1 MKPGRWACSRLAT
14 VTLALLCAALGPAP
28 AAAVAVDPGQAQ
40 VAVGTDE
47 QPPGDAD
54 PRWRATKLPDNLR
67 AGVAWYRV
75 EFERTASGNDGVWM
89 LYLPYMYGGGRIWL
103 NGEPVAAVLE
113 GNAERRVR
121 WERPLLLPLPHS
133 ALREGRNVLHLRPV
147 SAHLPSGN
155 GLARV
160 VVGTQDALQS
170 QFERRLFFVRT
181 VPLVTVVAGCVV
193 GVLFVFIWLRR
204 RQEVLYGLF
213 GLAVLLWA
221 LRTTTFIFD
230 SMPAAVWPLWRLLY
244 HATTGGFVVVMTLFA
259 LGIAGW
265 YRRGIAIGLFAYWLL
280 GPLVFV
286 LGGPQSEELVGRWWA
301 AGLIPIGISM
311 IAITAV
317 AAWRQRTAGTVAIA
331 LAVALAVAAGVHDYL
346 VAWTSPLMAA
356 LLPNWSAH
364 RFFLLH
370 HAANLLL
377 LVMGTL
383 LTVRFVRSLEHVE
396 EVNRTLEA
404 RVAEREAE
412 IAANYQRIA
421 ALQREQATTDER
433 QRIMQELHDGL
444 GSQLF
449 TSLLRAER
457 GALDAAATT
466 EMLQRAI
473 DEMRIAIEALA
484 SDERDFRTAF
494 GNFRFRWDQRLRD
507 AGLTPKW
514 QVELP
519 DAVLAVSPH
528 DALQLLRIAQE
539 ALTNVLKHA
548 RATQVQV
555 RLRQEAGW
563 LELRVQDDGLGS
575 AAPPSGGGRGQANM
589 RARAAKLGAQ
599 LEWVHDAQ
607 GTRVTLLLPLGDA
620 VPAAAGP
627 ANPVVGAEAA
637 ASAEVIVATPSA
649 AAAVSAARA

>member
-1 MKPGRWACSRLAT
+1 MKPGRWACSRLPAAW
-14 VTLALLCAALGPAP
+14 LLLCAALWPAS
-28 AAAVAVDPGQAQ
+28 AAAVAVDPGRASVLVAPDDRPPADDDSRWQA
-40 VAVGTDE
+40 
-47 QPPGDAD
+47 
-54 PRWRATKLPDNLR
+54 ATLPDNQR

-75 EFERTASGNDGVWM
+75 EFARGPTRDGEMWM

-133 ALREGRNVLHLRPV
+133 GLREGLNVLHLRPV

-160 VVGTQDALQS
+160 VVGTQDALQP

-181 VPLVTVVAGCVV
+181 VPLVTVVGGSVV
-193 GVLFVFIWLRR
+193 GLIFIFIWLRR

-230 SMPAAVWPLWRLLY
+230 SMPNALWPLWRLLY
-244 HATTGGFVVVMTLFA
+244 HGSTGGFIVVMTLFA
-259 LGIAGW
+259 LAMAGW
-265 YRRGIAIGLFAYWLL
+265 YRRGIAIALFAYWLL
-280 GPLVFV
+280 GPLGFV
-286 LGGPQSEELVGRWWA
+286 LGGAQGEELVGRWWA
-301 AGLIPIGISM
+301 GGLIPIGLGM
-311 IAITAV
+311 VVITAA
-317 AAWRQRTAGTVAIA
+317 AAWRQRSAGTVAIA

-346 VAWTSPLMAA
+346 VAWTSPLIAT

-377 LVMGTL
+377 LVMGAL
-383 LTVRFVRSLEHVE
+383 LTVRFVRSLEQVE
-396 EVNRTLEA
+396 EANRTLEA
-404 RVAEREAE
+404 RVAAREAE
-412 IAANYQRIA
+412 VAASYQRIA
-421 ALQREQATTDER
+421 TLQREQATTDER

-457 GALDAAATT
+457 GALNGVDTL
-466 EMLQRAI
+466 EMLHRAI

-484 SDERDFRTAF
+484 SDEKDFRTAF

-507 AGLTPKW
+507 AGVVPHW
-514 QVELP
+514 QVAVP

-528 DALQLLRIAQE
+528 DALQLLRIVQE

-555 RLRQEAGW
+555 SLRHRAGQ
-563 LELRVQDDGLGS
+563 LELQVQDDGIGHA
-575 AAPPSGGGRGQANM
+575 AAPSVGGRGLAGM
-589 RARAAKLGAQ
+589 RARAAKLGAKLDLTQ
-599 LEWVHDAQ
+599 DEH
-607 GTRVTLLLPLGDA
+607 GMRVALALPLAGAGAGADA
-620 VPAAAGP
+620 D
-627 ANPVVGAEAA
+627 AA
-637 ASAEVIVATPSA
+637 ASPEAAPMPPVVAP
-649 AAAVSAARA
+649 AARA

>member
-1 MKPGRWACSRLAT
+1 MKPGRWACSRRWAAWLS
-14 VTLALLCAALGPAP
+14 LLCAALLPAP
-28 AAAVAVDPGQAQ
+28 AAAVAVDPGRALVL
-40 VAVGTDE
+40 VAPDD
-47 QPPGDAD
+47 QPPPDDD
-54 PRWRATKLPDNLR
+54 PRWQAAALPDTVR

-75 EFERTASGNDGVWM
+75 EFARVPAREGEMWM

-121 WERPLLLPLPHS
+121 WERPLLLPLPQSRLH
-133 ALREGRNVLHLRPV
+133 EGRNVLHLRPV
-147 SAHLPSGN
+147 SAHLPGGN
-155 GLARV
+155 GLARI
-160 VVGTQDALQS
+160 VVGTQDALQP

-181 VPLVTVVAGCVV
+181 VPLVTVVGGSVV
-193 GVLFVFIWLRR
+193 GLLFIFIWLRR

-230 SMPAAVWPLWRLLY
+230 SMPHALWPLWRLLY
-244 HATTGGFVVVMTLFA
+244 HGSTGGFIVVMTLFA
-259 LGIAGW
+259 LAMAGW
-265 YRRGIAIGLFAYWLL
+265 YRRGIAIALFAYWLL
-280 GPLVFV
+280 GPMGFV
-286 LGGPQSEELVGRWWA
+286 LAGAQGEELVGRWWA
-301 AGLIPIGISM
+301 GGLIPIGLGM
-311 IAITAV
+311 VVITAA
-317 AAWRQRTAGTVAIA
+317 AAWRRRSAGTVAIA

-346 VAWTSPLMAA
+346 VAWTSPLMTA

-377 LVMGTL
+377 LVMGAL
-383 LTVRFVRSLEHVE
+383 LTMRFVRSLEQVE

-404 RVAEREAE
+404 RVAAREAE
-412 IAANYQRIA
+412 VAASYQRIA

-433 QRIMQELHDGL
+433 QRIMRELHDGL

-457 GALDAAATT
+457 GALDSAATV

-484 SDERDFRTAF
+484 SDEKDFRTAF

-507 AGLTPKW
+507 AGVVPHW
-514 QVELP
+514 QVAVP
-519 DAVLAVSPH
+519 DAVLAVPPH
-528 DALQLLRIAQE
+528 DALQLLRIVQE

-555 RLRQEAGW
+555 SLRHGAGQ
-563 LELRVQDDGLGS
+563 LELQVQDDGVGR
-575 AAPPSGGGRGQANM
+575 AAPPSAGGRGLAGM
-589 RARAAKLGAQ
+589 RARAAKLGAKLDLRQ
-599 LEWVHDAQ
+599 DEH
-607 GTRVTLLLPLGDA
+607 GMRVALALPL
-620 VPAAAGP
+620 
-627 ANPVVGAEAA
+627 VGAEAA
-637 ASAEVIVATPSA
+637 ASPEAAPTPSA
-649 AAAVSAARA
+649 TPAAARA